1 MGIHFENKR
10 PKNPENRHLKN
21 NRTKITLL
29 LPSLVITSY
38 TSLSVATVEL
48 ENVYPTIPTSL
59 VDSIVTLPSITI
71 LIAIFLSMYI
81 SRFLSVKSL
90 MLIGLALVGTG
101 GIAPLF
107 IENFW
112 FLYSC
117 RLVLGFGIGL
127 FKPFAVSEIS
137 NFYQG
142 KELSK
147 MMGYQS
153 ATQKLGIITFLLL
166 SGLLVSYQWS
176 YVFIPYLVAFPI
188 LLFIAYNFQTTP
200 TPQKSSSSALSKTG
214 FSSIILLTLV
224 TIFLVAVVLGNFYSK
239 IAPLLSEKGYH
250 DFANTLGI
258 GLALLNFFA
267 LVGSLHFGR
276 LYIKLKLWL
285 PIGSVLI
292 MALAFFLV
300 AILDQL
306 ILIVL
311 LMPIIGY
318 AAGIVSP
325 WTYTF
330 ILESVPKTNS
340 TFFISLALISL
351 NLGSFI
357 APFIFTTF
365 IPLSIT
371 MLFFACSA
379 LLLMIACY
387 LYFFVKSLNSHI

>member
-1 MGIHFENKR
+1 
-10 PKNPENRHLKN
+10 
-21 NRTKITLL
+21 
-29 LPSLVITSY
+29 
-38 TSLSVATVEL
+38 
-48 ENVYPTIPTSL
+48 
-59 VDSIVTLPSITI
+59 
-71 LIAIFLSMYI
+71 
-81 SRFLSVKSL
+81 

-188 LLFIAYNFQTTP
+188 LLFIAYNFQTAP

-340 TFFISLALISL
+340 TFFY
-351 NLGSFI
+351 
-357 APFIFTTF
+357 
-365 IPLSIT
+365 
-371 MLFFACSA
+371 FARPH
-379 LLLMIACY
+379 
-387 LYFFVKSLNSHI
+387 FVKPREFHCPVYFHNIYSTFDHDVIFCMQRLTSYYRLLFILLR

>member
-10 PKNPENRHLKN
+10 PKTPENRHLKN

-107 IENFW
+107 IGNFW

-188 LLFIAYNFQTTP
+188 LLFIAYNFQTAP

-239 IAPLLSEKGYH
+239 IAPLLSVKGYH

-258 GLALLNFFA
+258 GLVLLNFFA

-365 IPLSIT
+365 IPLSIS